1 MRFIRP
7 VWLTHSGEKKDFEV
21 YSCHISPD
29 GSRLVTAAGDGYVRV
44 WSTEAVFKAVDPS
57 FNGPKQLASMSYHS
71 GTIHTV
77 RFSGNGRYLAS
88 GADDKIVCVY
98 TLDPHPPT
106 HNTAFGTDEPPPVE
120 TWKIHRRLIGHD
132 NDVQDLGWSHDSSIL
147 VSVGLDSKVVVWS
160 GYTFEKLKTI
170 SGHQSLVKGI
180 TFDPANKYFA
190 TASDDRTV
198 KLWRFTSPG
207 PNSTAYDQMSNF
219 VLEKSIE
226 TPFKHSP
233 LTTYFRRCSWSPDGN
248 HIAAA
253 NAVNGPVS
261 SVAIVNRGIW
271 DGDIHLIGHEGP
283 VEVCAFSPRL
293 FSKVRPSNQ
302 PVDGKDGKGQNLSNL
317 VTVIAC
323 AGQDKAL
330 TIWITSNPRPLVI
343 TQDLALKSLSDL
355 AWTPDGLNLFVTSL
369 DGSILCVSFDHGEL
383 GYEVSREET
392 EKTLERF
399 GTGRRGAGIIE
410 GTDGL
415 LLEEKSR
422 EDELR
427 GAEGR
432 MGALMGDAPPS
443 QSVTVNG
450 HDNPAPLSV
459 PLVNGFTPS
468 VDARLP
474 QINGDGQSTGQDDP
488 KADNEAPE
496 DPNKEKLEKL
506 KSRVTIT
513 KDGKKRIAPLLLSSS
528 GGHESSLPRAQLMS
542 ASTNAQGGK
551 DDPPQ
556 TILDLSKPFDGLPK
570 GGLASLLLGNKRKW
584 AKAEG
589 AEDDSVEKRIAL
601 ASRDGAVPIVANTS
615 EGLVPARSGSGST
628 GQQPT
633 PDFIRPAV
641 LNPSL
646 TVSQVRLAVPKLRR
660 HIVQILGK
668 TNSSVTAENHPQ
680 GSNDAHPVD
689 IRQAQHDLMIEVRN
703 PSQLP
708 TSGRSSD
715 QEPCRV
721 TVSRRGQ
728 PLWQDFLPRSTLLVT
743 GNELFWA
750 AACEDGSI
758 HAWTPAGRRLVN
770 ALILESQPVLM
781 DCMNNWLLCV
791 TAVGMCYVWDMKT
804 FQSPHPPVSLAPLLD
819 VAIYSLQDH
828 VTAGPAVTAARLS
841 SEGRI
846 VVRLSNGDGFA
857 YSPSMYIWQRISE
870 VWWAVGSQYWTNSG
884 ASVGDL
890 RSSSSSKD
898 VSNVSAG
905 IIPFLEGGTRTQ
917 SMLRGKAVLLQR
929 LVKQLL
935 SREGYEG
942 FESTVSIAH
951 LENRMAAALMLGSK
965 EEFRVY
971 LFMYAKRIGNEG
983 LKSKVEELLQGLLGD
998 NGGDDGKEAVVG
1010 SMRKRSAV
1018 DRTWD
1023 NETDYLCGWSRK
1035 ELQKGVLLI
1044 LGKNRDLHRITVPYA
1059 KLLGVSE
1066 EHEREDDIMVS

>member
-1 MRFIRP
+1 M
-7 VWLTHSGEKKDFEV
+7 LT
-21 YSCHISPD
+21 Y
-29 GSRLVTAAGDGYVRV
+29 TDGYVRV
-44 WSTEAVFKAVDPS
+44 WSTEAAFKAADPS
-57 FNGPKQLASMSYHS
+57 FNGPRQLASMSYHS

-226 TPFKHSP
+226 NPFNHSP

-302 PVDGKDGKGQNLSNL
+302 SVDGKGQNLSSL

-330 TIWITSNPRPLVI
+330 SIWITSNPRPLVI
-343 TQDLALKSLSDL
+343 TQELAVKSLSDL
-355 AWTPDGLNLFVTSL
+355 AWTPDGLNLFITSL
-369 DGSILCVSFDHGEL
+369 DGSIICVSFEPGEL
-383 GYEVSREET
+383 GYEVSQEET

-450 HDNPAPLSV
+450 HDNPAPTSA
-459 PLVNGFTPS
+459 PAINGFTPS
-468 VDARLP
+468 LDAKLP
-474 QINGDGQSTGQDDP
+474 QINGDGPDAASQANGQGS
-488 KADNEAPE
+488 E

-542 ASTNAQGGK
+542 ASSNMQGGK
-551 DDPPQ
+551 DDSPQ

-570 GGLASLLLGNKRKW
+570 GGLNSLLLGNKRKW

-589 AEDDSVEKRIAL
+589 VEEDGIEKQISL
-601 ASRDGAVPIVANTS
+601 ASKDGAVPIVANTS
-615 EGLVPARSGSGST
+615 EGLVPARSGSSSA

-660 HIVQILGK
+660 HIAQTIGKPTGSAAPEDSTRGQDHSLTANGRQVQP
-668 TNSSVTAENHPQ
+668 E
-680 GSNDAHPVD
+680 
-689 IRQAQHDLMIEVRN
+689 LMIEVRN

-715 QEPCRV
+715 QEPCKI

-743 GNELFWA
+743 GNEMFWA

-758 HAWTPAGRRLVN
+758 YAWTPAGRRLVN
-770 ALILESQPVLM
+770 ALILESQPVKV
-781 DCMNNWLLCV
+781 DCMNSWLLCV

-804 FQSPHPPVSLAPLLD
+804 LESPHPPVSLAPLLD
-819 VAIYSLQDH
+819 IAIYSLQDH

-857 YSPSMYIWQRISE
+857 YSPTMYIWQRISE
-870 VWWAVGSQYWTNSG
+870 VWWAVGSQYWNSG
-884 ASVGDL
+884 AASVGDL
-890 RSSSSSKD
+890 RSSSGARDAST
-898 VSNVSAG
+898 VSAG
-905 IIPFLEGGTRTQ
+905 IIPFLEGGTRTE
-917 SMLRGKAVLLQR
+917 SMVRGKAVLLQR

-951 LENRMAAALMLGSK
+951 LENRMAATLTLGSK
-965 EEFRVY
+965 DEFRVY
-971 LFMYAKRIGNEG
+971 LYMYAKRIGNEG
-983 LKSKVEELLQGLLGD
+983 LKSKVEELLQGLLGC
-998 NGGDDGKEAVVG
+998 NGEEDEIEVTRNSAGK
-1010 SMRKRSAV
+1010 RKAE

-1023 NETDYLCGWSRK
+1023 NGSDYLCGWARK
-1035 ELQKGVLLI
+1035 ELQKGVLSI

-1059 KLLGVSE
+1059 KLLLGVPE
-1066 EHEREDDIMVS
+1066 EQEDEMMVS

>member
-1 MRFIRP
+1 MRYIRP

-21 YSCHISPD
+21 YSCHVSPD

-44 WSTEAVFKAVDPS
+44 WSTEAVFKAADLA

-77 RFSGNGRYLAS
+77 RFSGNGKYLAS

-98 TLDPHPPT
+98 TLDPHPPS
-106 HNTAFGTDEPPPVE
+106 HNATFGTDEPPPVE

-132 NDVQDLGWSHDSSIL
+132 NDVQDLGWSYDSSIL

-198 KLWRFTSPG
+198 KLWRFTPPG
-207 PNSTAYDQMSNF
+207 PNSTAYDQISNF
-219 VLEKSIE
+219 TFEKTI
-226 TPFKHSP
+226 TAPFISSP

-261 SVAIVNRGIW
+261 SVAIINRGSW

-293 FSKVRPSNQ
+293 FSKIRPSDQ
-302 PVDGKDGKGQNLSNL
+302 LTDPQSKGLNISSL

-323 AGQDKAL
+323 AGQDKSL
-330 TIWITSNPRPLVI
+330 SVWITSNPRPLVI

-355 AWTPDGLNLFVTSL
+355 AWTPNGTNLFITSL
-369 DGSILCVSFDHGEL
+369 DGSIICVKFDPGEL
-383 GYEVSREET
+383 GYEVSLEET
-392 EKTLERF
+392 EKTLEKF
-399 GTGRRGAGIIE
+399 GAGRRGAGIIE

-422 EDELR
+422 EGELR
-427 GAEGR
+427 DAEGR
-432 MGALMGDAPPS
+432 MGALMGDAPGS
-443 QSVTVNG
+443 QVVTINGNGMPAPISTTAVNG
-450 HDNPAPLSV
+450 V
-459 PLVNGFTPS
+459 PPTADTES
-468 VDARLP
+468 H
-474 QINGDGQSTGQDDP
+474 QINGQVQQGPNQDQSGRSQ
-488 KADNEAPE
+488 APE

-542 ASTNAQGGK
+542 ASKNAPGGRV
-551 DDPPQ
+551 DAPQ
-556 TILDLSKPFDGLPK
+556 TILDLSKPFDGLPR
-570 GGLASLLLGNKRKW
+570 GGLASLLFGNKRKW
-584 AKAEG
+584 AQVEG
-589 AEDDSVEKRIAL
+589 AEDDHFEKRVAL
-601 ASRDGAVPIVANTS
+601 TASEGAVPILINTTD
-615 EGLVPARSGSGST
+615 GLVPAQPGSGVT

-641 LNPSL
+641 TNPSML
-646 TVSQVRLAVPKLRR
+646 VSQVRLAVPKLRR
-660 HIVQILGK
+660 HIVQTYGETSGLASLASEVEGPK
-668 TNSSVTAENHPQ
+668 DTNSGGN
-680 GSNDAHPVD
+680 
-689 IRQAQHDLMIEVRN
+689 RQAQSDIMIEARN
-703 PSQLP
+703 PSHLP
-708 TSGRSSD
+708 STGKAPD

-743 GNELFWA
+743 GNRFFWA
-750 AACEDGSI
+750 IACEDGSV

-770 ALILESQPVLM
+770 ALILESQPVILE
-781 DCMNNWLLCV
+781 CKNKWLLCI
-791 TAVGMCYVWDMKT
+791 TAVGMCHVWDMKT
-804 FQSPHPPVSLAPLLD
+804 LSSPHPPVSLAPVLD
-819 VAIYSLQDH
+819 VAIHSLQDH
-828 VTAGPAVTAARLS
+828 VTHGPAVTSAHLN

-846 VVRLSNGDGFA
+846 VVSLSNGDGFA
-857 YSPSMYIWQRISE
+857 YSPSMYVWQRLTE
-870 VWWAVGSQYWTNSG
+870 LWWAVGSQYWNTTDS
-884 ASVGDL
+884 SLGDV
-890 RSSSSSKD
+890 RSSSATKSI
-898 VSNVSAG
+898 SNVSAG
-905 IIPFLEGGTRTQ
+905 IIPFLERGTTSE
-917 SMLRGKAVLLQR
+917 SMVRGKSVLLQR

-942 FESTVSIAH
+942 FESSVSLAH
-951 LENRMAAALMLGSK
+951 LENRMAGAMMLGSK
-965 EEFRVY
+965 EEFQVY
-971 LFMYAKRIGNEG
+971 LYMYAKRLGAEG
-983 LKSKVEELLQGLLGD
+983 LKSKVEELLRGLLG
-998 NGGDDGKEAVVG
+998 GLSEEPEGEATVEET
-1010 SMRKRSAV
+1010 RQRNAEDRS
-1018 DRTWD
+1018 WD
-1023 NETDYLCGWSRK
+1023 NATNRLCGWSRK
-1035 ELQKGVLLI
+1035 DLLKGVILI
-1044 LGKNRDLHRITVPYA
+1044 LGKNRDLQRITVPYA
-1059 KLLGVSE
+1059 NILGVTGE
-1066 EHEREDDIMVS
+1066 QDTDRDTMVS

>member
-1 MRFIRP
+1 M
-7 VWLTHSGEKKDFEV
+7 
-21 YSCHISPD
+21 
-29 GSRLVTAAGDGYVRV
+29 
-44 WSTEAVFKAVDPS
+44 
-57 FNGPKQLASMSYHS
+57 
-71 GTIHTV
+71 
-77 RFSGNGRYLAS
+77 
-88 GADDKIVCVY
+88 
-98 TLDPHPPT
+98 
-106 HNTAFGTDEPPPVE
+106 
-120 TWKIHRRLIGHD
+120 
-132 NDVQDLGWSHDSSIL
+132 
-147 VSVGLDSKVVVWS
+147 WS

-226 TPFKHSP
+226 NPFKHSP

-293 FSKVRPSNQ
+293 FSKARPSNQ
-302 PVDGKDGKGQNLSNL
+302 SVDGKGQNLSSL

-330 TIWITSNPRPLVI
+330 SIWITSNPRPLVI
-343 TQDLALKSLSDL
+343 TQELAVKSLSDL
-355 AWTPDGLNLFVTSL
+355 AWTPDGLNLFITSL
-369 DGSILCVSFDHGEL
+369 DGSIICVSFEPGEL
-383 GYEVSREET
+383 GYEVSQEET

-450 HDNPAPLSV
+450 HDNPAPTSA
-459 PLVNGFTPS
+459 PAINGFTPS
-468 VDARLP
+468 LDAKLP
-474 QINGDGQSTGQDDP
+474 QINGDGPDAASQANGQGS
-488 KADNEAPE
+488 E

-542 ASTNAQGGK
+542 ASSNIQGGK
-551 DDPPQ
+551 DDSPQ
-556 TILDLSKPFDGLPK
+556 TILDLSKPYDGLPK
-570 GGLASLLLGNKRKW
+570 GGLNSLLLGNKRKW

-589 AEDDSVEKRIAL
+589 VEEDGIEKQISL
-601 ASRDGAVPIVANTS
+601 ASKDGAVPIVANTS
-615 EGLVPARSGSGST
+615 EGLVPARSGSSSA

-660 HIVQILGK
+660 HIAQTMGKPTGSAAPEDSTRGQDHSLTANGRQVQP
-668 TNSSVTAENHPQ
+668 E
-680 GSNDAHPVD
+680 
-689 IRQAQHDLMIEVRN
+689 LMIEVRN

-715 QEPCRV
+715 QEPCKI

-743 GNELFWA
+743 GNEMFWA

-758 HAWTPAGRRLVN
+758 YAWTPAGRRLVN
-770 ALILESQPVLM
+770 ALILESQPVKV
-781 DCMNNWLLCV
+781 DCMNSWLLCV

-804 FQSPHPPVSLAPLLD
+804 LESPHPPVSLAPLLD
-819 VAIYSLQDH
+819 IAIYSLQDH

-857 YSPSMYIWQRISE
+857 YSPTMYIWQRISE
-870 VWWAVGSQYWTNSG
+870 VWWAVGSQYWNSG
-884 ASVGDL
+884 AASVGDL
-890 RSSSSSKD
+890 RSSSGARDAST
-898 VSNVSAG
+898 VSAG
-905 IIPFLEGGTRTQ
+905 IIPFLEGGTRTE
-917 SMLRGKAVLLQR
+917 SMVRGKAVLLQR

-951 LENRMAAALMLGSK
+951 LENRMAATLTLGSK
-965 EEFRVY
+965 DEFRVY
-971 LFMYAKRIGNEG
+971 LYMYAKRIGNEG
-983 LKSKVEELLQGLLGD
+983 LKSKVEELLQGLLGC
-998 NGGDDGKEAVVG
+998 NGEEDEIEATRNSAGK
-1010 SMRKRSAV
+1010 RKAE

-1023 NETDYLCGWSRK
+1023 NGSDYLCGWARK
-1035 ELQKGVLLI
+1035 ELQKGVLSI
-1044 LGKNRDLHRITVPYA
+1044 LGQHCLLCHR
-1059 KLLGVSE
+1059 
-1066 EHEREDDIMVS
+1066 